1 MKKFSDYFIIYYGL
15 SYSAFS
21 YGEVSVCADAWETEK
36 KLTVTAEVR
45 NEGSVDGVETV
56 QLYLRD
62 PFAEVVRPNREL
74 KGFQRVFLRAGER
87 KTVTF
92 ELNEESLSYYHSD
105 GRYLADGG
113 EYIVYVGGNS
123 STQNQEKF
131 YLKPISENDKG

>member
-1 MKKFSDYFIIYYGL
+1 MRGRLGNGEKTDGDGGSEKRGERGRRRDRIL
-15 SYSAFS
+15 SIP
-21 YGEVSVCADAWETEK
+21 
-36 KLTVTAEVR
+36 
-45 NEGSVDGVETV
+45 
-56 QLYLRD
+56 D

-105 GRYLADGG
+105 GRYFADGG